1 MFWRQTAARAFDR
14 VLSACAFAACALLVL
29 QVASVSLDVILR
41 QFFDVSLPWITAFNE
56 WSLLFVA
63 FLGAGWLEREGGHTR
78 DDSIIEQFGPKAQI
92 WSERLGWLLG
102 VCVCVFLVWYGA
114 AQTWHVYEK
123 NIYDFFKMRE
133 IPIFWIYLMIPVGSL
148 LWLIQLLRRPGR
160 TSGPPGSAAVPE

>member
-1 MFWRQTAARAFDR
+1 MSLRSAASHAFDR
-14 VLSACAFAACALLVL
+14 VLDACAFFACVLLML

-41 QFFDVSLPWITAFNE
+41 YAFDTSLPWITAFNE

-78 DDSIIEQFGPKAQI
+78 DDSIIELLGPNAAL

-102 VCVCVFLVWYGA
+102 VCVCAFLVWYGA
-114 AQTWHVYEK
+114 TQTWHAYQK
-123 NIYDFFKMRE
+123 NLYDFFKVRE
-133 IPIFWIYLMIPVGSL
+133 IPIFWIYLMIPAGSL

-160 TSGPPGSAAVPE
+160 AGGSTVSSAGPQ